1 MYSMKS
7 TMNINQEGDYMA
19 QHFFE
24 LPIAMTDIETT
35 GLDCIVWR
43 ADEKGVMRPEA
54 HHEIIEI
61 GLVLFDPDSLN
72 IINTLDVK
80 IRPTRIHLA
89 NQKALEVNGYKEED
103 WKNAV
108 SLKEAMEQYAA
119 LTNESVFWA
128 WNMTFDWGFLSNA
141 FSETGVENRMDYHRF
156 DVMSDA
162 IGKLRDKGLRHFK
175 QSAVAKFLGVPEEP
189 EVHRAIN
196 GAMVA
201 YQIYKKLNA

>member
-1 MYSMKS
+1 MKS
-7 TMNINQEGDYMA
+7 TMNINKEGDYMA

-35 GLDCIVWR
+35 GLDCIVWKEGE
-43 ADEKGVMRPEA
+43 DGVRRPEA

-61 GLVLFDPDSLN
+61 GLVLFDPLSLE

-80 IRPTRIHLA
+80 VKPMRMHLA
-89 NQKALEVNGYKEED
+89 HPKALEVNGYREED
-103 WKNAV
+103 WKDAI
-108 SLKEAMEQYAA
+108 SLKEAMERYAE
-119 LTNESVFWA
+119 LTRESVFWA
-128 WNMTFDWGFLSNA
+128 WNVTFDFGFVANA
-141 FSETGVENRMDYHRF
+141 FSETGVANQMDYHRF

-162 IGKLRDKGLRHFK
+162 IGKLRDKGLKHFR